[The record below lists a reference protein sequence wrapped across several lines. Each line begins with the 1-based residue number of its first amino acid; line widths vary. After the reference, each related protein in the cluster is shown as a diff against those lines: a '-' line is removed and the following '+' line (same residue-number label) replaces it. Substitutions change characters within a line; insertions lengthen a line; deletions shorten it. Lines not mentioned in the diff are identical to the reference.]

1 MAKVT
6 NNSGARA
13 IALHIPAT
21 GYVEIG
27 RGESVEIDDKDWASL
42 KKLPTIAAH
51 IDDGDLVEEAAAEK
65 PKGKKA
71 TAADEKKD

>member
-1 MAKVT
+1 MAKIT
-6 NNSGARA
+6 NTSERRA

-27 RGESVEIDDKDWASL
+27 RGEAVEIDDKDWASL

-51 IDDGDLVEEAAAEK
+51 IEDGELVEEATAEK

-71 TAADEKKD
+71 AAADEKKD